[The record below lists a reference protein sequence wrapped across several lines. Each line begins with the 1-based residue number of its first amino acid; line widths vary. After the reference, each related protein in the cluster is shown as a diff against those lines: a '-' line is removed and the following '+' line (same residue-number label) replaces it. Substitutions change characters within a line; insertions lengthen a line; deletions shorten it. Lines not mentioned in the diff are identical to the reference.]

1 MKQCRSIA
9 TNVPSI
15 AEGQELELQN
25 FNLAHQPAFWQY
37 CVLCLSSCNKLEE
50 GDVVEKWYE
59 PTLFP

>member
-1 MKQCRSIA
+1 MRVDKKHKPP
-9 TNVPSI
+9 TDNVQ
-15 AEGQELELQN
+15 AV
-25 FNLAHQPAFWQY
+25 FWQY